1 MGLYDWQSALKEAL
15 RKNKRDAHNRYLQL
29 ATVREDGSPAN
40 RTVVFRGFTENSS
53 QLCMVTDLRSEKL
66 AEIALQPMGEACW
79 YFTNTREQF
88 RLRGELTADG
98 ASDSVQRRATWGNL
112 SDAAKAQFF
121 WPEPGAPLTSTPSDV
136 PAPEP
141 PDTPPN
147 DFVLLLLAAAEVDH
161 LRLRGTPQ
169 TRFRSRL
176 VDGLWQ
182 ATAVNP

>member
-121 WPEPGAPLTSTPSDV
+121 WHSEVKRSLGPSVEVGFARICKVQLEPLPPLGS
-136 PAPEP
+136 
-141 PDTPPN
+141 
-147 DFVLLLLAAAEVDH
+147 
-161 LRLRGTPQ
+161 
-169 TRFRSRL
+169 
-176 VDGLWQ
+176 
-182 ATAVNP
+182 

>member
-98 ASDSVQRRATWGNL
+98 ASDSVQRRAT
-112 SDAAKAQFF
+112 
-121 WPEPGAPLTSTPSDV
+121 
-136 PAPEP
+136 
-141 PDTPPN
+141 
-147 DFVLLLLAAAEVDH
+147 LLPTQSISHRA
-161 LRLRGTPQ
+161 
-169 TRFRSRL
+169 RSR
-176 VDGLWQ
+176 
-182 ATAVNP
+182 